1 MNNCNLMIREV
12 QEQMNIEMSV
22 TVGKASHDLNM
33 LFQAYQYLLERHEA
47 RFYLGEKVIVEDEE
61 IPSFQDLDPMATN
74 YHLDFMRAMRTR
86 DYERAEVIIME
97 ILDYMK
103 KEFIYPKQVKNYF
116 VFLFSNV
123 EGDEMQKGL
132 QNVFHLEAWLDL
144 ISNAE
149 TAQMLQKVVNN
160 TIAYIRSWIKDT
172 NNNRYRDD
180 ITHIIE
186 YIDENYTV
194 KLSLKTIA
202 EAFSINE
209 SYLSRMFK
217 NETGKN
223 LIYFINEKKMRK
235 AMELL
240 EDPNMTIKKVANMV
254 GINDQFYFNKVF
266 KKFYHVSPSEYRKHQ
281 KQEI

>member
-1 MNNCNLMIREV
+1 
-12 QEQMNIEMSV
+12 MNIEMSV

>member
-1 MNNCNLMIREV
+1 MILYRNQHEVNEEEVREVLRGSVFDEYRRDGYQLAYFRIDNIRLLYESRITSHKQLQERLRSVIVDALPADQQYLLLFISNHSGVLVFKGMQHLRVMNNCNLMIREV

-86 DYERAEVIIME
+86 DYERTEVIIME

-123 EGDEMQKGL
+123 EGDEIQKGL

-149 TAQMLQKVVNN
+149 TAQMKSE
-160 TIAYIRSWIKDT
+160 AKRS
-172 NNNRYRDD
+172 
-180 ITHIIE
+180 
-186 YIDENYTV
+186 
-194 KLSLKTIA
+194 
-202 EAFSINE
+202 
-209 SYLSRMFK
+209 
-217 NETGKN
+217 
-223 LIYFINEKKMRK
+223 
-235 AMELL
+235 
-240 EDPNMTIKKVANMV
+240 
-254 GINDQFYFNKVF
+254 
-266 KKFYHVSPSEYRKHQ
+266 
-281 KQEI
+281 

>member
-1 MNNCNLMIREV
+1 
-12 QEQMNIEMSV
+12 
-22 TVGKASHDLNM
+22 
-33 LFQAYQYLLERHEA
+33 
-47 RFYLGEKVIVEDEE
+47 
-61 IPSFQDLDPMATN
+61 MATN

>member
-1 MNNCNLMIREV
+1 
-12 QEQMNIEMSV
+12 
-22 TVGKASHDLNM
+22 
-33 LFQAYQYLLERHEA
+33 
-47 RFYLGEKVIVEDEE
+47 
-61 IPSFQDLDPMATN
+61 
-74 YHLDFMRAMRTR
+74 
-86 DYERAEVIIME
+86 ME

-266 KKFYHVSPSEYRKHQ
+266 KKF
-281 KQEI
+281 